1 MKEFEAGAI
10 EVAEGDKAVVA
21 EGAGE
26 PGAAE
31 VDGVV
36 EVQRVS
42 GAVVVGDG
50 GEELDVLV

>member
-1 MKEFEAGAI
+1 
-10 EVAEGDKAVVA
+10 VVA

-31 VDGVV
+31 VEGVV